1 MINATRAGI
10 MIPINRNPT
19 RSQLRWFAAL
29 VFPLFW
35 GWIAFLVYRR
45 AEWPRVAI
53 AIAAAA
59 IVISIAGLLSP
70 AFMRRVWIAMMV
82 GLSPIGWVMS
92 HVILGVIY
100 YLVVTPVG
108 LALRAAGKDPL
119 HRRFDR
125 EAKSYWID
133 RGEEPPV
140 ERYFRQY

>member
-1 MINATRAGI
+1 MIT
-10 MIPINRNPT
+10 INRNPT
-19 RSQLRWFAAL
+19 RAQLRWFAAL

-35 GWIAFLVYRR
+35 GWVAFLIHQR
-45 AEWPRVAI
+45 AHLPRVAW
-53 AIAAAA
+53 AVAAAA
-59 IVISIAGLLSP
+59 VAISVAGLASP

-92 HVILGVIY
+92 HLILGVIY

-108 LALRAAGKDPL
+108 LLLRIAGRDPL

-125 EAKSYWID
+125 DATTYWID
-133 RGEEPPV
+133 RGERPDL

>member
-1 MINATRAGI
+1 

-35 GWIAFLVYRR
+35 GWVAFLVYRR
-45 AEWPRVAI
+45 AGLPRLAIGIAVVA
-53 AIAAAA
+53 AL
-59 IVISIAGLLSP
+59 ISVVGLVSP

-100 YLVVTPVG
+100 YLVLTPVG
-108 LALRAAGKDPL
+108 LALRAAGRDPL

-133 RGEEPPV
+133 RAGEPVV